1 MNLELKQLKM
11 KEQLEEKVKNI
22 NVKEL
27 AGFCVDNFS
36 THFKK
41 EIEMSNYILDKIRNG
56 RR

>member
-1 MNLELKQLKM
+1 M
-11 KEQLEEKVKNI
+11 KRKVEEKVENI
-22 NVKEL
+22 DVKEL

-41 EIEMSNYILDKIRNG
+41 EIEISNYILEQIRNG